1 MIYEVVRSGLV
12 SGTLVSEF
20 GYQTY
25 NRMTS
30 SVRIDLLSGLR
41 EDLGLRRIGDGQ
53 ARLDDYWAGSRRIDP
68 GDPDAA
74 SLLCYIAQWVDAGW
88 RDVEIVQEGLRA
100 FAAGQRGH
108 LLLVDYVHVLMAE
121 GMVWVSD
128 ELVQRG
134 LTNFNLVLS
143 LRAEI
148 ADPQLLALAH
158 FWSSRCHRKAGEYDA
173 ALFHAGEG
181 YKLASQAGMEPMA
194 CAMRVAESWLL
205 FQKGRTKDALK
216 LLSEADM
223 VLRQTDDY
231 ITRGNIQSSYGRMY
245 RREGRYDLALRHF
258 SQAIE
263 EYSKRDAEHRN
274 LARSLANMGYVER
287 LIALQL
293 RKRID
298 ADAAQRR
305 KSEPDLRREYEEM
318 RGQALA
324 HLDRATEIYAL
335 HSNHRGAG
343 TVCVNRGHLHLDS
356 GDLHGAEEEARQA
369 YRLGDEKQDFILM
382 ARARLLECMVQNTKL
397 EEEIEDPAWV
407 AHLALEAAREAV
419 NFSKRTENRRL
430 QARALIWHG
439 LTICNTSSGST
450 DAAREICDQASAL
463 LKNEVQ
469 DHIWEDLQALKS
481 NVVRGGSMD
490 ATLQGWSQGVVGER
504 TFQQLTEDFADLII
518 PKIWDHEGRKVARVA
533 KRLSISPKKVR
544 RVLARLGLHG
554 A

>member
-1 MIYEVVRSGLV
+1 MNSALK
-12 SGTLVSEF
+12 
-20 GYQTY
+20 
-25 NRMTS
+25 
-30 SVRIDLLSGLR
+30 IDLLSGLR

-53 ARLDDYWAGSRRIDP
+53 ARLDEYWQENRQFDAR
-68 GDPDAA
+68 DPDAA
-74 SLLCYIAQWVDAGW
+74 SILCYVSQWVDAGW
-88 RDVEIVQEGLRA
+88 RDVDIVQQGLRA
-100 FAAGQRGH
+100 FPAGQRGG
-108 LLLVDYVHVLMAE
+108 LPLNDYVHILMAE
-121 GMVWVSD
+121 GMVCVHE
-128 ELVQRG
+128 ELVHRA
-134 LTNFNLVLS
+134 LANFTLVLS
-143 LRAEI
+143 LRTEI
-148 ADPQLLALAH
+148 ADSQLLALAH

-173 ALFHAGEG
+173 ALQHAGEG
-181 YKLASQAGMEPMA
+181 YKLASEAGMEPMA
-194 CAMRVAESWLL
+194 SAMRVAESWLL
-205 FQKGRTKDALK
+205 FQKGRTKEALR
-216 LLSEADM
+216 LLSEADA
-223 VLRQTDDY
+223 VLHQTDDY

-258 SQAIE
+258 GQAIE
-263 EYSKRDAEHRN
+263 EYSKRDPEHRN

-305 KSEPDLRREYEEM
+305 KSEPELRREYEEM
-318 RGQALA
+318 RGEALL
-324 HLDRATEIYAL
+324 HLDRATAIYAL

-369 YRLGDEKQDFILM
+369 YALGDEKQDYILM

-407 AHLALEAAREAV
+407 AHLALEAARDAV
-419 NFSKRTENRRL
+419 DFAKRTENRRL
-430 QARALIWHG
+430 QARALIWQG

-450 DAAREICDQASAL
+450 DAAREISEQASGL

-469 DHIWEDLQALKS
+469 DHIWEDLQTLKAK
-481 NVVRGGSMD
+481 VVRGGSMD